1 MSKHVSVALLLK
13 SFLFMTKHDLFFL
26 MIQSFETCCEL
37 GNKTWLQ
44 VVLLFPNVLLHRLWT
59 SYVTFDFS
67 FLSLS
72 ATSGVMIYFF
82 SNSLFTIH
90 IMKSDINLKPPK
102 TSERSVL
109 WKINRNI
116 SNYFCTRTHSSKDF
130 CWLCCWKTKVTE
142 FKKKKYWHRANYN
155 VIMHL

>member
-13 SFLFMTKHDLFFL
+13 PFLFMTKHDLFFL
-26 MIQSFETCCEL
+26 MIQSFETCWDLE
-37 GNKTWLQ
+37 NKTWLQ

-67 FLSLS
+67 FLSFN
-72 ATSGVMIYFF
+72 ATSGVMIFFF

-116 SNYFCTRTHSSKDF
+116 SNYFQY
-130 CWLCCWKTKVTE
+130 LCCLYQNS
-142 FKKKKYWHRANYN
+142 FKQRFLLALLLKNQSYW
-155 VIMHL
+155 I